1 VTTLRLAALAAGTAF
16 ALAAAPASAQ
26 LFARPPADVPQAVQG
41 PDVAAV
47 GVRVERLEGQIRTLT
62 GQIEQLQNRNRQL
75 EEQMKRFQQDVEFRF
90 QEQGGRKPVAAP
102 PAPAQTP
109 AAAPGRR
116 SSIES
121 APVAAPQ
128 AAAPQ
133 NASPQTPAPQVVA
146 PQVAAAPSPSV
157 RIDPSIKVDP
167 STLGPFAARAGATGM
182 AGASGAARPGRND
195 AFDPAANPAAPG
207 APRPLGATRPSAPL
221 SRAEL
226 AGAGAQSASVG
237 AIIDEPGA
245 GAPLDLAN
253 PRPVGAPPASE
264 PRVIAAPAA
273 AGGAPAFDAA
283 PLDPA
288 RADYDHAMIAY
299 RNGQYDTA
307 DALLRQFVQK
317 HPADRMVADAVYFRG
332 ETLAQRGRNADAAE
346 QFLKVTTDFSQSSR
360 APDAMLKLGQSLK
373 AMGEKEQACAT
384 FAEIPRKHP
393 RASGA
398 VKGAEREMKRNAC

>member
-1 VTTLRLAALAAGTAF
+1 MTTLRLAMLAAGA
-16 ALAAAPASAQ
+16 ALALASAPASAQ
-26 LFARPPADVPQAVQG
+26 LFGRPPADVPQVVQG
-41 PDVAAV
+41 PDVAAM

-90 QEQGGRKPVAAP
+90 QEQGGRKPAAAP
-102 PAPAQTP
+102 TTPAP
-109 AAAPGRR
+109 AAPGRR
-116 SSIES
+116 SSIE
-121 APVAAPQ
+121 AAPG
-128 AAAPQ
+128 AASQ
-133 NASPQTPAPQVVA
+133 VASPQVASPQVAA
-146 PQVAAAPSPSV
+146 PQVAAPQVAAPQVASASPPSPGV

-182 AGASGAARPGRND
+182 SGAGAAVRPGRND

-221 SRAEL
+221 SRGEL
-226 AGAGAQSASVG
+226 AGMAGAQSAAIG
-237 AIIDEPGA
+237 AIIDEPGV

-253 PRPVGAPPASE
+253 PRPAGE

-273 AGGAPAFDAA
+273 AGAAPAVDAA